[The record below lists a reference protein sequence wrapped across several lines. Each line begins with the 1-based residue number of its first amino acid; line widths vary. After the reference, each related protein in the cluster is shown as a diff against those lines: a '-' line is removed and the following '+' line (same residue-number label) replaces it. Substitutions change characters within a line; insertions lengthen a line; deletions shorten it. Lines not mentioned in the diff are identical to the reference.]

1 MLKTFLLFLLILF
14 CFFTV
19 DSYAQANGGFTS
31 NITAKV
37 HKIKS
42 KALGEEYELLI
53 HLPENYS
60 KEKTLPVVFVLD
72 GRDAFPFAV
81 EYLKL
86 VRIECEKQEPILV
99 AVSDGTK
106 IGEKGNKRSRDYT
119 PTVSTVSWAQGE
131 GGAAKFLE
139 FLEKEALPFVEQN
152 YSASKDRTIYG
163 HSYGGLFAAY
173 ALLNKPE
180 LFSKILLGSPA
191 LYYDNEVIFKTEAEL
206 AKTRKDLPVQVFLTA
221 GEKEEWAVEG
231 NQKFVET
238 LTKRNYPNLKI
249 ESIKLAK
256 VGHLTGSPISLM
268 QSLNWAF
275 CR

>member
-1 MLKTFLLFLLILF
+1 MLKTSLLFLLTLF
-14 CFFTV
+14 CFLTV
-19 DSYAQANGGFTS
+19 NVSAQTDSGFTS
-31 NITAKV
+31 NISAKV

-42 KALGEEYELLI
+42 KALGEEYELLV

-60 KEKTLPVVFVLD
+60 KEKMLPVVFVLD

-86 VRIECEKQEPILV
+86 VRIECEKQQPILV

-119 PTVSTVSWAQGE
+119 PTVSTVSWAQGG

-152 YSASKDRTIYG
+152 YSASKDRAIYG
-163 HSYGGLFAAY
+163 HSYGGLFVAY

-180 LFSKILLGSPA
+180 LFNKALLGSPA
-191 LYYDNEVIFKTEAEL
+191 LYYDNEMIFKTEAEF
-206 AKTRKDLPVQVFLTA
+206 AKTRKDLPVQIFLTA
-221 GEKEEWAVEG
+221 GEKEDWAVEG

-238 LTKRNYPNLKI
+238 LAKRNYPNLKI
-249 ESIKLAK
+249 ESLKLAK
-256 VGHLTGSPISLM
+256 VGHLTGSPIALM